1 MKNNILRLA
10 QGVVGLAAGM
20 ALLSCAGLALDLFQS
35 NYPLAHLL
43 QLNAA
48 EARQLNTV
56 LARNYSQLLAV
67 TFTTVAIAVPLT
79 ANMYSL
85 KFLEFFIKDPV
96 NAAVL
101 TLMVFG
107 GLNNALLTYAIK
119 DDFVPHFQLHF
130 SLGLM
135 IICSALLFPY
145 LYYIFR
151 FLHPHTLLD
160 RLQDEIEVAL
170 RAAQRHPH
178 QAARYHHA
186 VAEGIEHIVNIAVR
200 SIDRVDR
207 TTAIESVYTLEK
219 VAHAYWKIKPQL
231 PDGWFTAE
239 PNLFLGFSSKAV
251 DEFSANRTW
260 VEMKLFSQMRQVLS
274 AAVPRM
280 HDVINTLGR
289 VLRRLGQT
297 PTVGQDPA
305 LRELV
310 VEYFNTFVRRAIVVR
325 DVRSVFSL
333 FEQYRTYAE
342 SQNKAYPELVREIAY
357 YFQYYGQVAR
367 DTGQDFIVEVVAHDL
382 AALVQDAWENRLANR
397 QKLLERFIQYDSQLG
412 KPLPGVKKAQAQ
424 LASYFLLA
432 GETEAAALIE
442 TIFKQLEPKFI
453 YRLADDLLHVRR
465 EKFWEVNERRI
476 NMDYVPDDQRCKLY
490 EFFESLDTRLDLT
503 SLRPSQLAAASRQ
516 PALDV

>member
-1 MKNNILRLA
+1 MKRNIPQLLL
-10 QGVVGLAAGM
+10 GVIGLAAGM
-20 ALLSCAGLALDLFQS
+20 ALLSGAGLALDLLRGG
-35 NYPLAHLL
+35 YPLT
-43 QLNAA
+43 QLFTLTAG
-48 EARQLNTV
+48 EARQLNVV

-107 GLNNALLTYAIK
+107 GLNNALLTYALK
-119 DDFVPHFQLHF
+119 DTFVPQIQLHF
-130 SLGLM
+130 SLILV
-135 IICSALLFPY
+135 IVCSALLFPY
-145 LYYIFR
+145 LYYVFR
-151 FLHPHTLLD
+151 FLHPRTLLD
-160 RLQDEIEVAL
+160 RLQDEVEGAL
-170 RAAQRHPH
+170 RAAQRRPN

-207 TTAIESVYTLEK
+207 TTAIESIHTLEK
-219 VAHAYWKIKPQL
+219 VAHSYWEIKPHL
-231 PDGWFTAE
+231 PAGWFTAE
-239 PNLFLGFSSKAV
+239 PNLFLGFSSQVVA
-251 DEFSANRTW
+251 DFSANRTW

-274 AAVPRM
+274 AAAPRM
-280 HDVINTLGR
+280 HDVVNTVGR

-297 PTVGQDPA
+297 AAVRQDPA

-310 VEYFNTFVRRAIVVR
+310 VEYFNTFIRRAIVVK

-342 SQNKAYPELVREIAY
+342 AQIGAYPELTQEIAY
-357 YFQYYGQVAR
+357 YFQYYGQLAR
-367 DTGQDFIVEVVAHDL
+367 DSGQDFIAEVVAHDL
-382 AALVQDAWENRLANR
+382 ATLVQHAWEVSAVNR
-397 QKLLERFIQYDSQLG
+397 QKLLDRFMHYDTHLT

-432 GETEAAALIE
+432 GEVEAAALIRA
-442 TIFKQLEPKFI
+442 TFDGLDPDYILN
-453 YRLADDLLHVRR
+453 LADDLLHVRR
-465 EKFWEVNERRI
+465 EKFWEVNERRV
-476 NMDYVPDDQRCKLY
+476 NMDYVPEAQRAKLF
-490 EFFESLDTRLDLT
+490 EFFEGLCPPAVLTR
-503 SLRPSQLAAASRQ
+503 LRPSSPEPVPPP
-516 PALDV
+516 PAPGR